1 MDDVRVPIRTK
12 SSHSFCGRSQHLVRI
27 LICTNSSLLTSRHSR
42 GVCTHVLAFTS
53 SLASTMTIDAEDV
66 PTKKER
72 EGGGWMGGLE
82 SLAGTL

>member
-1 MDDVRVPIRTK
+1 
-12 SSHSFCGRSQHLVRI
+12 
-27 LICTNSSLLTSRHSR
+27 
-42 GVCTHVLAFTS
+42 
-53 SLASTMTIDAEDV
+53 MTIDAEDV